1 MAWFV
6 SLFSTGE
13 ELETTK
19 LDRRIDGGM
28 VYAPLEFHR
37 VKARNNR
44 DEAATG

>member
-28 VYAPLEFHR
+28 VYAPVEFGGL
-37 VKARNNR
+37 KCNPG
-44 DEAATG
+44 EE

>member
-19 LDRRIDGGM
+19 KLDRCIDGGM
-28 VYAPLEFHR
+28 VYAPIEFQHM
-37 VKARNNR
+37 KASINR
-44 DEAATG
+44 E